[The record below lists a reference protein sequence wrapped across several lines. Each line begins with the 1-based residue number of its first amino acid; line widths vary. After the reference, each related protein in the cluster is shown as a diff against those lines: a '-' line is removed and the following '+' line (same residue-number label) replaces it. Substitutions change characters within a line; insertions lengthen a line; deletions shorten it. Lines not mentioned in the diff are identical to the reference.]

1 MEHTVKSFEDD
12 IEHLV
17 EVMLSMKDMV
27 IESIGQ
33 SEEALRGDNT
43 DLYKAAKEKDK
54 EVNLL
59 EDKISDEAIKLL
71 ALRQPMAK
79 DLRTVVS
86 SIRIASL
93 LERMGDR
100 AKKSIKKSE
109 RLGDVFKREI
119 LEDVCHMN
127 GLAINMVNNVFDNLV
142 KYDSSNLQEAYK
154 NDDEI
159 DNYYTQVIKK
169 IIKLQ
174 EKENAPLEDFI
185 TAIKI
190 IKDYERIGDYASKIA
205 KIVLYIAE
213 AQTDF

>member
-17 EVMLSMKDMV
+17 EVMLAMKDMV
-27 IESIGQ
+27 IDSIGQ

-43 DLYKAAKEKDK
+43 DLYKIAKEKDK

-109 RLGDVFKREI
+109 RLGDVFKQEI

-159 DNYYTQVIKK
+159 DHYYTEVIKK

-174 EKENAPLEDFI
+174 EKEHAPLEDFI